1 MSKHFR
7 PWNIDQTLLLP
18 PSVQDF
24 VPKEHVSRFIVG
36 LARESLDIREITS
49 SYVSGLGQP
58 PFDPR
63 MMVALL
69 LHGYGEWAVFVAA
82 HCKSLLRAERFRDGC
97 CA

>member
-18 PSVQDF
+18 PNVLDF

-36 LARESLDIREITS
+36 LVWESLDLKAIMG

-63 MMVALL
+63 MRWFRFCCMAMQAGCIRRSALL
-69 LHGYGEWAVFVAA
+69 KSAA
-82 HCKSLLRAERFRDGC
+82 SGTIS
-97 CA
+97 